1 MATKIGVL
9 IPVPQRDSLFTP
21 EDQIRLASLGEVHW
35 NESAVQISINEAC
48 EFLADCEIGVGSWG
62 TASPNA
68 QLMNACPNL
77 RLWEHVAGT
86 VKRMFGPHLD
96 GRDITIA
103 TCAPAIAENV
113 AEMVIGELIIGLKRV
128 LENAASNR
136 CDGGGKPTNS
146 RTLGNSTIGVI
157 GASSVGR
164 HLMRM
169 LRPFGANVLLYDPFV
184 TPADAALLGVQLRG
198 NVTELC
204 AECHAVTLHT
214 PALPETEHMLG
225 SNEFQAM
232 QDDTVFINTSRGNCI
247 DENALIVELEKGRL
261 FAFLDVT
268 DPEPAAPDSP
278 LRWLPNV
285 VYTLH
290 IAGGPD
296 AKLGRQAVDDIAA
309 FLRGEEPLMAVRA
322 DMLARL
328 A

>member
-1 MATKIGVL
+1 MAINIGVL
-9 IPVPQRDSLFTP
+9 IPAPQRDLLFTS
-21 EDQIRLASLGEVHW
+21 EDQARLAALGVVRW
-35 NESAVQISINEAC
+35 NESAAQLSIDEAC

-113 AEMVIGELIIGLKRV
+113 AEMTIGELIIGLKRV
-128 LENAASNR
+128 LENAAGNR
-136 CDGGGKPTNS
+136 CNGAGKPTNS

-164 HLMRM
+164 HVIRL
-169 LRPFGANVLLYDPFV
+169 LQPFGATVLLYDPFV
-184 TPADAALLGVQLRG
+184 SESEAAKLGVKLMSDL
-198 NVTELC
+198 TELC
-204 AECHAVTLHT
+204 ALSNAVTLHT
-214 PALPETEHMLG
+214 PSLPATNKLVGAKEL
-225 SNEFQAM
+225 QAM
-232 QDDTVFINTSRGNCI
+232 RDDVVFINTSRGDCV
-247 DENALIVELEKGRL
+247 DEQALISELEKGRL

-268 DPEPAAPDSP
+268 NPEPAAQDSP
-278 LRWLPNV
+278 LRSLPNV

-296 AKLGRQAVDDIAA
+296 VKLGRQAVDDIAA
-309 FLRGEEPLMAVRA
+309 FMRGEEPLMAVRPE
-322 DMLARL
+322 MLSRL